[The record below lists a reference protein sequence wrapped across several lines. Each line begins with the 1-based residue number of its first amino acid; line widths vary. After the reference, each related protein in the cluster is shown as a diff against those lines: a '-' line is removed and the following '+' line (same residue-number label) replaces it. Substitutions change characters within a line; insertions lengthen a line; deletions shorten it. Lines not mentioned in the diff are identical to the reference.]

1 MFLTELMPVL
11 KELSQQPLAFMGG
24 FCSGLF
30 RLNLTEDPVK
40 SWLNQQAGVVVYSD
54 AFGRHIH
61 PIGCGHRQMAFEVGC
76 QGDRDTIRIP
86 HFRLS
91 PMNCDNSGGSC

>member
-40 SWLNQQAGVVVYSD
+40 SWLNQQAGVAVPTD
-54 AFGRHIH
+54 TFG
-61 PIGCGHRQMAFEVGC
+61 
-76 QGDRDTIRIP
+76 
-86 HFRLS
+86 S
-91 PMNCDNSGGSC
+91 PNNGKSSGPQSIAID

>member
-1 MFLTELMPVL
+1 MFLSEFVPVL

-40 SWLNQQAGVVVYSD
+40 SWLNQQAGVTV
-54 AFGRHIH
+54 
-61 PIGCGHRQMAFEVGC
+61 
-76 QGDRDTIRIP
+76 
-86 HFRLS
+86 S
-91 PMNCDNSGGSC
+91 PTDNAPNNGKSSGPQSIAID